1 MFKLYA
7 RRGSRCRPNGQR
19 RNRLTF
25 HSSGRLRRRLI
36 PALGLM
42 KRLFVVLTIL
52 LALAVTSCVQSPRPV
67 DVSLVNL
74 ISTPDRY
81 DGKLVLVSGFLHLE
95 FEGDG
100 LYLYQDD
107 FTHSQTKN
115 GLWISFAANTATAA
129 KAFSDSYVV
138 VVGTFHSKNKGH
150 MGLWSG
156 SISDVS
162 RIYLRP
168 PR

>member
-1 MFKLYA
+1 ML
-7 RRGSRCRPNGQR
+7 RG
-19 RNRLTF
+19 NRLTS
-25 HSSGRLRRRLI
+25 HSSGRLRRRLT

-42 KRLFVVLTIL
+42 KRSFVAIL
-52 LALAVTSCVQSPRPV
+52 IFLALAVTSCAPSPRPT

-81 DGKLVLVSGFLHLE
+81 DGKLVLVSGFMHLE

-100 LYLYQDD
+100 LYLHQDD
-107 FTHSQTKN
+107 FTHSQYKN
-115 GLWISFAANTATAA
+115 GLWISFAANTATDA
-129 KAFSDSYVV
+129 KRFSDSYVV
-138 VVGTFHSKNKGH
+138 VVGTFRSKSKGH

-156 SISDVS
+156 AISDVP
-162 RIYLRP
+162 RIYSRP